1 MSYLPLCQLHLQHH
15 YFNSGYLAQAKLL
28 PSAATVQKLHNA
40 QLLFKATKQGAVLL
54 LDSSRRDLAA
64 ACCEPA
70 LTLHFLLYSTD
81 SHFGS
86 YTEPVLPYGQL
97 WYCDSQNA
105 VAEANFLRLHQQPA
119 LSSAELISA
128 DDNRLLS
135 VLERRQGSL
144 PQLVLALHI
153 SAAEINALNATNARN
168 YLLKFASRQTLWRYY
183 LVGDSFNGALHIR
196 DLSQHSAELFA
207 RQQDVMLANGR
218 KAQVFDSVQPLSLA
232 EQSPY
237 RFALISQDGGSE
249 KILIKRLPVA
259 TAGQS
264 GNAVV
269 NGVSRHLAEIYLNY

>member
-1 MSYLPLCQLHLQHH
+1 MSYLPLCQLHLKHH
-15 YFNSGYLAQAKLL
+15 YFSSGYLAQAALM
-28 PSAATVQKLHNA
+28 PSAATVQKLRSA
-40 QLLFKATKQGAVLL
+40 QLVFKATKQGAMLL
-54 LDSSRRDLAA
+54 LDSARRDIAA

-70 LTLHFLLYSTD
+70 LTLHFLLYSSD

-86 YTEPVLPYGQL
+86 YTEPLLQHGQL

-105 VAEANFLRLHQQPA
+105 VAEDNFLRLHQQPA
-119 LSSAELISA
+119 LSGAELISA

-135 VLERRQGSL
+135 VIDQRQISL
-144 PQLVLALHI
+144 PQLVLALRI
-153 SAAEINALNATNARN
+153 GAAEVNALNEHNARQ
-168 YLLKFASRQTLWRYY
+168 YLITFANRQTLWRYY
-183 LVGDSFNGALHIR
+183 LIGDSFSGALQIR

-218 KAQVFDSVQPLSLA
+218 KAQVFDSVKPLRLA

>member
-15 YFNSGYLAQAKLL
+15 YFNSGYLAQAALM
-28 PSAATVQKLHNA
+28 PSAATVQKLRNA
-40 QLLFKATKQGAVLL
+40 QLVFKVTKQGAMLL
-54 LDSSRRDLAA
+54 LDSARRDIAA
-64 ACCEPA
+64 ACCEPS

-86 YTEPVLPYGQL
+86 YTEPVLQHGQL
-97 WYCDSQNA
+97 WYCDSQTA
-105 VAEANFLRLHQQPA
+105 VAEQHFLRLHQHSTLTA
-119 LSSAELISA
+119 ADVISA
-128 DDNRLLS
+128 DDNRLRS
-135 VLERRQGSL
+135 VVDSQQARL
-144 PQLVLALHI
+144 PQLVLTLHI
-153 SAAEINALNATNARN
+153 NAAEINALNEHNARQ
-168 YLLKFASRQTLWRYY
+168 YLITFANRQTLWRYY
-183 LVGDSFNGALHIR
+183 LIGDSFSGALHIR

-207 RQQDVMLANGR
+207 RQQDVLLANGR
-218 KAQVFDSVQPLSLA
+218 KALVFDSTKPLRLA